1 MIATL
6 PQRFVWIRLMDFLAN
21 VRKDLKLL
29 TRILSQGHAYRCATQ
44 SVNVENALLPTNVNV
59 IFLLLEL
66 RVKFYATVMVIQ
78 IVLDLILK
86 D

>member
-6 PQRFVWIRLMDFLAN
+6 HQKFVWIKSMDFLAN

-29 TRILSQGHAYRCATQ
+29 TRSQGYAYRCSTQ
-44 SVNVENALLPTNVNV
+44 GVNMENASLLTNVNV
-59 IFLLLEL
+59 IFLLLDL
-66 RVKFYATVMVIQ
+66 RVKFYATAMVIQ

>member
-6 PQRFVWIRLMDFLAN
+6 HQKFVWMKSMDFLAN
-21 VRKDLKLL
+21 VRKGLKLP
-29 TRILSQGHAYRCATQ
+29 TRTQRYAYRCATQ
-44 SVNVENALLPTNVNV
+44 GVNMENASLLTNVNV
-59 IFLLLEL
+59 IFLLLVL
-66 RVKFYATVMVIQ
+66 RVKFYATATVIQ